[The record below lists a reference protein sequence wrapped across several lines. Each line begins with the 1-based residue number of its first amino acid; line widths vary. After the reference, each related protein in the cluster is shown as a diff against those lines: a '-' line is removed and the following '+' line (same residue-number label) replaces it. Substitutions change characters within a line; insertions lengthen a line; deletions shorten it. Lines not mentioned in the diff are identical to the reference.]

1 MASAFLPFA
10 IDHLPFAVYH
20 YIEIPMLRYLVRRLL
35 LTIPVLLG
43 VATLVFA
50 LIHLVP
56 GDPAQA
62 MLGEGAAPEEL
73 VKLRH
78 SLGLDQPLLVQYKS
92 FLSGI
97 ARGDLGTS
105 FRYNTPVTAQIREKL
120 PNTAKLAVAAMVLA
134 ILFAIPLGILAA
146 VFRGTIV
153 DYSAMTVALVG
164 ISMPNFWLGPLLAI
178 LFAVRLGWLPVSGTG
193 SIWHLVLPAVT
204 LGAALSAI
212 LARMTRASLLEE
224 LRELYVLAARARG
237 VSRTR
242 AVLRHAFRNS
252 LIPIV
257 TIIGLQFGAVLT
269 GTIITETIF
278 AWPGLGRLLI
288 QAINFRD
295 YPLVQGCILFISVTY
310 VAMNLLTDLAYGFL
324 DPRIRFE

>member
-1 MASAFLPFA
+1 MT
-10 IDHLPFAVYH
+10 
-20 YIEIPMLRYLVRRLL
+20 RYLIRRLL
-35 LTIPVLLG
+35 LTIPVMLG

-62 MLGEGAAPEEL
+62 MLGEAAPQAD
-73 VKLRH
+73 VIKLRH
-78 SLGLDQPLLVQYKS
+78 SLGLDQPLLTQYRT
-92 FLSGI
+92 FLVGL
-97 ARGDLGTS
+97 AHGDLGTS
-105 FRYNTPVTAQIREKL
+105 FRYNAPVTAQIREKF
-120 PNTAKLAVAAMVLA
+120 PNTAALALAAMGFA
-134 ILFAIPLGILAA
+134 ILFAIPLGVLAA
-146 VFRGTIV
+146 VFRGTFV
-153 DYSAMTVALVG
+153 DHAAMTIALAG

-178 LFAVRLGWLPVSGTG
+178 LFAVRLGWLPVSGIG
-193 SIWHLVLPAVT
+193 GFSHLVLPAVT

-212 LARMTRASLLEE
+212 LARMTRASVLEE

-237 VSRTR
+237 LSGAR
-242 AVLRHAFRNS
+242 AVVRHAFRNS

-257 TIIGLQFGAVLT
+257 TIVGLQFGAVLT

-288 QAINFRD
+288 QAISFRD

-310 VAMNLLTDLAYGFL
+310 VAMNLLTDLTYGWL
-324 DPRIRFE
+324 DPRIRFD

>member
-1 MASAFLPFA
+1 MT
-10 IDHLPFAVYH
+10 
-20 YIEIPMLRYLVRRLL
+20 RYLIRRLL
-35 LTIPVLLG
+35 LTIPVMLG
-43 VATLVFA
+43 VATLVFT

-62 MLGEGAAPEEL
+62 MLGETAPQADVL
-73 VKLRH
+73 KLRH
-78 SLGLDQPLLVQYKS
+78 SLGLDQPLLTQYRT
-92 FLSGI
+92 FMTGL

-105 FRYNTPVTAQIREKL
+105 FRYNAPVTAQIREKF
-120 PNTAKLAVAAMVLA
+120 PNTATLALAAMCFA
-134 ILFAIPLGILAA
+134 IIFAIPLGILAA
-146 VFRGTIV
+146 VFRGTFI
-153 DYSAMTVALVG
+153 DHAAMTVALAG

-178 LFAVRLGWLPVSGTG
+178 VFAVRLGWLPVSGTG
-193 SIWHLVLPAVT
+193 GVSHLILPAVT

-237 VSRTR
+237 LSGVR
-242 AVLRHAFRNS
+242 AVVKHAFRNS

-288 QAINFRD
+288 QAISFRD

-310 VAMNLLTDLAYGFL
+310 VAMNLLTDLTYGFL
-324 DPRIRFE
+324 DPRIRFD

>member
-1 MASAFLPFA
+1 MA
-10 IDHLPFAVYH
+10 
-20 YIEIPMLRYLVRRLL
+20 RYLFRRLL

-62 MLGEGAAPEEL
+62 MLGEGASQDE
-73 VKLRH
+73 VNKLRH
-78 SLGLDQPLLVQYKS
+78 SLGLDRPLVTQYKA
-92 FLSGI
+92 FLGGI

-105 FRYNTPVTAQIREKL
+105 FRYNTPVTAQLREKF
-120 PNTAKLAVAAMVLA
+120 PNTARLALAAMLVALVV
-134 ILFAIPLGILAA
+134 AIPLGIIAA
-146 VFRGTIV
+146 VFRGTFI
-153 DYSAMTVALVG
+153 DHAAMTLSLVG

-193 SIWHLVLPAVT
+193 GLSHLVLPAIT
-204 LGAALSAI
+204 LGAALAAI
-212 LARMTRASLLEE
+212 LARMTRASVLEE

-237 VSRTR
+237 LSGVR
-242 AVLRHAFRNS
+242 AVVRHAFRNS

-278 AWPGLGRLLI
+278 AWPGIGRLLI

-310 VAMNLLTDLAYGFL
+310 VAMNLLTDLTYSLL
-324 DPRIRFE
+324 DPRIRLD

>member
-1 MASAFLPFA
+1 MA
-10 IDHLPFAVYH
+10 
-20 YIEIPMLRYLVRRLL
+20 RYLIRRLL
-35 LTIPVLLG
+35 LTVPVLLG

-62 MLGEGAAPEEL
+62 MLGEGASQEEVL
-73 VKLRH
+73 KLRH
-78 SLGLDQPLLVQYKS
+78 ALGLDRPLLVQYRS
-92 FLSGI
+92 FLSGV

-120 PNTAKLAVAAMVLA
+120 PNTVKLALAAMLLA

-146 VFRGTIV
+146 VYRGTFV
-153 DYSAMTVALVG
+153 DHAAMTLALAG

-237 VSRTR
+237 LSGAR

-288 QAINFRD
+288 QAINYRD

-310 VAMNLLTDLAYGFL
+310 VAMNLLTDLTYGFL
-324 DPRIRFE
+324 DPRIRYD